1 MTPFLK
7 LLAGLAA
14 IAALGIFSIE
24 IDLLPGSRA
33 DAEARLRERAEAALT
48 AAGAGWAEADMQGQK
63 AVLSGVA
70 PDEAAAR
77 KAAEALERSTWSGG
91 VLVGG
96 VTSVDASAVAV
107 QSEPPVVAPFVWV
120 AERLGE
126 EIVFSGYAPSA
137 EAREAVYRIARAHF
151 PGAEISGELDIA
163 QGAPPEH
170 AWLAAAET
178 SLQALSRLEEGA
190 AAATGSRFEV
200 SGRAADHE
208 RAQAARALMNSLP
221 PGIAGA
227 ADVTAPAPQ
236 PPPDETPAA
245 ETAADEAPS
254 DEEGAA
260 AEPTVAKTASADQ
273 DAPADDDAAEDM
285 AGEADAEEPVS
296 PGAEAETVDDAGEAA
311 AAETAQEPADEPVPP
326 AEGQAEPVEQAAA
339 AEAAPPQETADGL
352 VRLAETQAEPAQ
364 EAEPVDPAVL
374 AECRTRLER
383 MLVGLQVSFDSEGTA
398 IDSAS
403 QEQLLEL
410 ATILMICPYFD
421 VRITGHTDAS
431 GSEAQNLRLSR
442 ERAESVAAFL
452 RSFGV
457 DDEMLSARGAGS
469 SVPLAD
475 NSTPEG
481 RALNRRIEFTLALDA
496 LE

>member
-14 IAALGIFSIE
+14 VAALGIFSIE
-24 IDLLPGSRA
+24 MDLLPGSRA
-33 DAEARLRERAEAALT
+33 DAEARLRERAEAALA

-63 AVLSGVA
+63 AVLSGEA

-77 KAAEALERSTWSGG
+77 KAAEALERSTWGGG

-96 VTSVDASAVAV
+96 VTSIDASAVAV

-137 EAREAVYRIARAHF
+137 EAREAVYRIAGAHF

-227 ADVTAPAPQ
+227 ADVIAPAPQ
-236 PPPDETPAA
+236 PPPEATPPA
-245 ETAADEAPS
+245 EIAADEAPA
-254 DEEGAA
+254 EEGAA
-260 AEPTVAKTASADQ
+260 TGPTAAKTASADE
-273 DAPADDDAAEDM
+273 DAQAEDAAEDM
-285 AGEADAEEPVS
+285 AGEADAEEQVS
-296 PGAEAETVDDAGEAA
+296 PGAGAETGDDAREAA

-326 AEGQAEPVEQAAA
+326 AESDAEPAEQAAA
-339 AEAAPPQETADGL
+339 AATAPPQEPTDEP
-352 VRLAETQAEPAQ
+352 VRAEETEAEPAE

-374 AECRTRLER
+374 TECRTRLER

-398 IDSAS
+398 IESAS

-421 VRITGHTDAS
+421 VQITGHTDSS

-457 DDEMLSARGAGS
+457 DEEMLSARGAGS